1 MMKFKFIFKFK
12 DEIIDYE
19 EKYEENIENK
29 SIKSD
34 I

>member
-1 MMKFKFIFKFK
+1 MMKFKFIVKFK